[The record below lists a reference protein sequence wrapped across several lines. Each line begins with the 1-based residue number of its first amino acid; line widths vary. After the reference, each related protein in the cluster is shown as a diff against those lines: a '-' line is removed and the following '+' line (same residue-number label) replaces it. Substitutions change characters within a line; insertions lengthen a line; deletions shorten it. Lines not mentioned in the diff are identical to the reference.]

1 MVSSPVIAPIRI
13 MIVDD
18 HPMLRAGVAS
28 VIAPRDDMEVVGEAS
43 TGEES
48 IELFQT
54 LLPDITLM
62 DIHLPGVDGVGAIE
76 AIRRS
81 HPDARIIVL
90 TTYAGDTQALR
101 AIRAGAAGY
110 LLKSGLRR
118 ELLDSIRTVHAG
130 RRSVAPEIAQE
141 MALYAGGDRLSEREV
156 DVLRQVALGQSNKE
170 VARTLT
176 IAEDTVKTHLR
187 SIFGKLDVEDRTH
200 AVTVAL
206 RRGIITL

>member
-1 MVSSPVIAPIRI
+1 MLSSVLTPPIRI

-28 VIAPRDDMEVVGEAS
+28 VIAPREDMVVIGEAS

-48 IELFQT
+48 IALFKT
-54 LLPDITLM
+54 LLPDVTLM

-76 AIRRS
+76 AIRRG

-90 TTYAGDTQALR
+90 TTYVGDTQALR

-118 ELLDSIRTVHAG
+118 ELLDTIRTVHAG
-130 RRSVAPEIAQE
+130 RRSIAAEVAQE
-141 MALYAGGDRLSEREV
+141 MALYAGGDQLSEREIE
-156 DVLRQVALGQSNKE
+156 VLRRVALGQSNKQ

-176 IAEDTVKTHLR
+176 ISEDTVKTHLR

-200 AVTVAL
+200 AVTVAF
-206 RRGIITL
+206 RRGIISL